1 LDDRFPLLAA
11 SSIVKDQFYSSFFI
25 TLLNTCMKKNALTH
39 KQFAIEHQNKRDTG
53 LTDWWLRNNGINA
66 QIICNTHSKLIQAQH
81 EAHLLL
87 SNHIDLLTSDQIKA
101 LKNFQRKMN
110 TGHIR
115 KKLKPEAA
123 YTVLNISTKVVRI
136 MHRQAKAK

>member
-1 LDDRFPLLAA
+1 
-11 SSIVKDQFYSSFFI
+11 
-25 TLLNTCMKKNALTH
+25 MKNNRLTH
-39 KQFAIEHQNKRDTG
+39 EQRAIQHKAQRDTG
-53 LTDWWLRNNGINA
+53 LTDWWLRQNGINA
-66 QIICNTHSKLIQAQH
+66 QIISNTHSKLIQAQH

-87 SNHIDLLTSDQIKA
+87 SNHIDLLTADQIKA

-123 YTVLNISTKVVRI
+123 YQVLNISTKVVRL

>member
-1 LDDRFPLLAA
+1 
-11 SSIVKDQFYSSFFI
+11 
-25 TLLNTCMKKNALTH
+25 MKKNALTH
-39 KQFAIEHQNKRDTG
+39 KQFDIQNKNKRDTG

-66 QIICNTHSKLIQAQH
+66 QIISNTHSKLIQAQH

-87 SNHIDLLTSDQIKA
+87 SNHIHLLSSDQIKA

-110 TGHIR
+110 KGHIR

-123 YTVLNISTKVVRI
+123 YTVLNISTKVVRL
-136 MHRQAKAK
+136 MHRQAKEK

>member
-1 LDDRFPLLAA
+1 
-11 SSIVKDQFYSSFFI
+11 
-25 TLLNTCMKKNALTH
+25 MKKNALTH
-39 KQFAIEHQNKRDTG
+39 EQRAIQHKTQRDTG
-53 LTDWWLRNNGINA
+53 LTDWWLRQNGINA
-66 QIICNTHSKLIQAQH
+66 QIIANTHSKLIQAQH

-87 SNHIDLLTSDQIKA
+87 SNHIDLLTTNQIKA

-123 YTVLNISTKVVRI
+123 YTVLNISTKVARL
-136 MHRQAKAK
+136 MHRLAKAK

>member
-1 LDDRFPLLAA
+1 
-11 SSIVKDQFYSSFFI
+11 
-25 TLLNTCMKKNALTH
+25 MKNNRLTH
-39 KQFAIEHQNKRDTG
+39 EQRAIQHKSQRDTG
-53 LTDWWLRNNGINA
+53 LTDWWLRNNGVNA
-66 QIICNTHSKLIQAQH
+66 QIISNTHGKLIQAQH

-87 SNHIDLLTSDQIKA
+87 SNHIHFLSSEQIKA

-123 YTVLNISTKVVRI
+123 YQVLNISTKVVRL

>member
-1 LDDRFPLLAA
+1 
-11 SSIVKDQFYSSFFI
+11 
-25 TLLNTCMKKNALTH
+25 MKKNALTH
-39 KQFAIEHQNKRDTG
+39 KQFDIQHKSKRDSG
-53 LTDWWLRNNGINA
+53 LTDWWLRQNGINA
-66 QIICNTHSKLIQAQH
+66 QIIANTHSKLIQAQH

-87 SNHIDLLTSDQIKA
+87 SNHIDLMTTDQIEA

-123 YTVLNISTKVVRI
+123 YTVLNISTKVTRL
-136 MHRQAKAK
+136 MYRLAKAK